1 MQIELV
7 NLNRIR
13 TGETFGDESVGGG
26 CGEVDKEGGEKSDPI
41 VDETYG

>member
-13 TGETFGDESVGGG
+13 TGENIGDESVGGG
-26 CGEVDKEGGEKSDPI
+26 CGEGER
-41 VDETYG
+41 